1 MSRAETTKLYRT
13 FVKGMITEASPL
25 TYPEDAS
32 YDEDNMILYR
42 KGNRSRRLGIDF
54 EDGYVLLVLDGESA
68 AAPGDV
74 LPEETGSD
82 SSETSEPDT
91 VADQNPNAPDD
102 LQPW

>member
-42 KGNRSRRLGIDF
+42 KGNRSRRLGINF
-54 EDGYVLLVLDGESA
+54 EDNYVLLVLDGESA
-68 AAPGDV
+68 ATPGDV
-74 LPEETGSD
+74 ITESDATVTTEE
-82 SSETSEPDT
+82 DT
-91 VADQNPNAPDD
+91 VATENPNSPDD
-102 LQPW
+102 LQPF

>member
-54 EDGYVLLVLDGESA
+54 ESGYELLTLDGESA

-74 LPEETGSD
+74 IPVETGTAAT
-82 SSETSEPDT
+82 ETTEEDT
-91 VADQNPNAPDD
+91 VAEENPRGPED
-102 LQPW
+102 LQPF

>member
-1 MSRAETTKLYRT
+1 MSRAETTKVYRT

-42 KGNRSRRLGIDF
+42 RGNRSRRFGVDF
-54 EDGYVLLVLDGESA
+54 EHGYVLLSLDGESA
-68 AAPGDV
+68 ATPGDV
-74 LPEETGSD
+74 ITEPDATVTTEE
-82 SSETSEPDT
+82 DT

-102 LQPW
+102 LQPF

>member
-13 FVKGMITEASPL
+13 FVKGMVTEASPL

-54 EDGYVLLVLDGESA
+54 EPGYTLLALDGESP
-68 AAPGDV
+68 AAPGAT
-74 LPEETGSD
+74 LPTDPDTATTTEE
-82 SSETSEPDT
+82 DT
-91 VADQNPNAPDD
+91 VAEENPRVPED
-102 LQPW
+102 LQPF